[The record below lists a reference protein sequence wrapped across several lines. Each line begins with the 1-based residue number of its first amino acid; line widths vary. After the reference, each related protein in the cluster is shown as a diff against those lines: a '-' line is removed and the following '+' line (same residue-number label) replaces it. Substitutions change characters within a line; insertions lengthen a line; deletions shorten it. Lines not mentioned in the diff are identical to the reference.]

1 MHLHGR
7 SWKPLLL
14 VLVLVMAGCQSG
26 DSGTGGSRQG
36 FRPRDSV
43 VDFGRVLEGARAR
56 RGVTVLATGRAGLTV
71 AASVDA
77 PFAVVTSEV
86 SVSGGGATEVEV
98 VFTAGH
104 GLSEG
109 TLLLSG
115 AGLTESVRL
124 TGLGIRPTPCLE
136 RPCFDSRFD
145 VASGMCV
152 ETPLE
157 EGAACTPESRC
168 QVDGRCQASVCVG
181 QPRTCDDNN
190 PCTVDACSPSR
201 GCVTSRVAC
210 PAPENPCKV
219 GLCDRDEG
227 CTSVDADDFS
237 PCGPADC
244 QTARLCFSGACREVT
259 PPEGFVCAPATACQ
273 GAGTCQGGVCRQP
286 APVELVPELSLELE
300 GVPVEADGG
309 AVLLVSED
317 SLFTSVC
324 GGDAGCQLVA
334 YTRSGL
340 LRYASS
346 YPDGGART
354 LLAASDAG
362 VVVHAPEGLEAYAP
376 RGSGARLWHA
386 SWASLGAGEGLPPGD
401 AAASHIALTHEEDIL
416 AYVAWKGGPDAGGVD
431 AGGTAP
437 DFARLVLLSG
447 REDAGML
454 LGASQV
460 EAWRGAAR
468 LGLDALGTAYLY
480 TVDGRLARVD
490 LEPAGSEARS
500 AKLAIDGAS
509 DGATRDRMTPAAS
522 DFGASALAQPS
533 PVATDGGGGTEL
545 KLSALLEGGVPDGGA
560 SLAIAGGRL
569 LVGAR
574 AFVPED
580 GGVPVM
586 LSEGD
591 GGVSVRVPIAEPALL
606 SPEGQPGYL
615 FERACTRTDGVP
627 CTEQEERVVLRAVDP
642 ESGQAVWE
650 VDALPDEFAPGT
662 VYEAALLRGG
672 AVGVL
677 ADAELPG
684 GHQTWIQFFAQGSR
698 VGSCPLPSRPRVAGA
713 AFLGQHLYVVLNRDG
728 VWRLESYGL
737 GQDFKVEERGWP
749 QRHGGPS
756 RMRSESP

>member
-1 MHLHGR
+1 MHPQAR
-7 SWKPLLL
+7 SWSPLLVALML
-14 VLVLVMAGCQSG
+14 VVGGCQSG

-36 FRPRDSV
+36 FRPRDAV
-43 VDFGRVLEGARAR
+43 VDFGRVLEGTQAR
-56 RGVTVLATGRAGLTV
+56 RAVTVLATGRAGLTV
-71 AASVDA
+71 AASVAA

-86 SVSGGGATEVEV
+86 SVPGGGATEVEV

-109 TLLLSG
+109 MLLLSG
-115 AGLTESVRL
+115 AGLTASVRL
-124 TGLGIRPTPCLE
+124 TGLGIRPTPCPE

-145 VASGMCV
+145 VASGTCV

-181 QPRTCDDNN
+181 HPRTCDDNN

-210 PAPENPCKV
+210 PTPENPCKV

-227 CTSVDADDFS
+227 CTAVDADDFS

-273 GAGTCQGGVCRQP
+273 GEGTCQGGVCQRP
-286 APVELVPELSLELE
+286 DPVELAPELSLALE

-309 AVLLVSED
+309 TVLLVSED
-317 SLFTSVC
+317 SLYTSVC

-340 LRYASS
+340 LRYVSS

-354 LLAASDAG
+354 LLAVSDAG
-362 VVVHAPEGLEAYAP
+362 VVVHASEGLEAYAP

-386 SWASLGAGEGLPPGD
+386 SWASLGAGGDLPPGG
-401 AAASHIALTHEEDIL
+401 AAASHIALTHEEDVL
-416 AYVAWKGGPDAGGVD
+416 AYVAWRAVPDAGGVD
-431 AGGTAP
+431 DGGTSP
-437 DFARLVLLSG
+437 ESARLVWLSG
-447 REDAGML
+447 REDAGTL

-460 EAWRGAAR
+460 EAWRGEAR
-468 LGLDALGTAYLY
+468 LGLDVLGTAYLY
-480 TVDGRLARVD
+480 TVDGRLARVELD
-490 LEPAGSEARS
+490 ARS
-500 AKLAIDGAS
+500 ARLATAGADDGAK
-509 DGATRDRMTPAAS
+509 RDSGQPAGP
-522 DFGASALAQPS
+522 DFDASALSKVS
-533 PVATDGGGGTEL
+533 PGVAYGSGGTEL
-545 KLSALLEGGVPDGGA
+545 KLSALLDGGVPDGGA

-586 LSEGD
+586 LSEG
-591 GGVSVRVPIAEPALL
+591 GGGASVRVPIAEPALL
-606 SPEGQPGYL
+606 PSDGQPGHL
-615 FERACTRTDGVP
+615 FARACARTDGVP
-627 CTEQEERVVLRAVDP
+627 CTAREERVVLRAVDP
-642 ESGQAVWE
+642 ESGHVVWE
-650 VDALPDEFAPGT
+650 VDALPDEVAPGT
-662 VYEAALLRGG
+662 VYEAALLQGG
-672 AVGVL
+672 VVGVL
-677 ADAELPG
+677 ADAELPE
-684 GHQTWIQFFAQGSR
+684 GHQAWIQFFAQGAR
-698 VGSCPLPSRPRVAGA
+698 VGSCPLPSRPQVAGA

-737 GQDFKVEERGWP
+737 GRDFTTEDRGWP
-749 QRHGGPS
+749 QRHGGAS
-756 RMRSESP
+756 RMRIESP

>member
-1 MHLHGR
+1 MHPQAR
-7 SWKPLLL
+7 SWSPLWVALML
-14 VLVLVMAGCQSG
+14 AVGGCQSG
-26 DSGTGGSRQG
+26 DSGMGGSRQG
-36 FRPRDSV
+36 FRPRDAV
-43 VDFGRVLEGARAR
+43 VDFGRVLEGTQAR
-56 RGVTVLATGRAGLTV
+56 RAVTVLATGRVGLTV
-71 AASVDA
+71 AASVEA

-86 SVSGGGATEVEV
+86 SVAGGGATEVEV

-104 GLSEG
+104 GPSEG

-124 TGLGIRPTPCLE
+124 TGLGIRPTPCPE

-145 VASGMCV
+145 VASGTCV

-168 QVDGRCQASVCVG
+168 QVDGRCQASACVG
-181 QPRTCDDNN
+181 HPRTCDDNN
-190 PCTVDACSPSR
+190 PCTVDACSPTQ

-227 CTSVDADDFS
+227 CTAVDADDFS

-244 QTARLCFSGACREVT
+244 QTAHLCFSGACREVT

-273 GAGTCQGGVCRQP
+273 GEGTCQGGVCQRP
-286 APVELVPELSLELE
+286 DPVELAPELSLELE

-309 AVLLVSED
+309 TVLLVSED
-317 SLFTSVC
+317 ALYTSVC

-376 RGSGARLWHA
+376 RGSGARLWQA
-386 SWASLGAGEGLPPGD
+386 SWASLGAGEGLSLRG

-416 AYVAWKGGPDAGGVD
+416 AYVAWRAVPDAGGVD
-431 AGGTAP
+431 DGGTAP
-437 DFARLVLLSG
+437 ESARLVWLSG
-447 REDAGML
+447 REDAGTL

-460 EAWRGAAR
+460 EAWRGEAR
-468 LGLDALGTAYLY
+468 LGLDVLGTAYLY
-480 TVDGRLARVD
+480 TVDGRLARV
-490 LEPAGSEARS
+490 EV
-500 AKLAIDGAS
+500 
-509 DGATRDRMTPAAS
+509 
-522 DFGASALAQPS
+522 S
-533 PVATDGGGGTEL
+533 PGVTDGGGGTEL
-545 KLSALLEGGVPDGGA
+545 KLSALLDGGVPDGGA

-580 GGVPVM
+580 GGVPVL
-586 LSEGD
+586 LSEG
-591 GGVSVRVPIAEPALL
+591 GGGASVRVPIAEPALL
-606 SPEGQPGYL
+606 SPAGQPGQL
-615 FERACTRTDGVP
+615 FARACARTDGVP
-627 CTEQEERVVLRAVDP
+627 CTAREERVVLRAVDP
-642 ESGQAVWE
+642 ESGHVVWE
-650 VDALPDEFAPGT
+650 VDALPDEVAPGT
-662 VYEAALLRGG
+662 VYEAALLQGG
-672 AVGVL
+672 AVAVL
-677 ADAELPG
+677 ADAELPE
-684 GHQTWIQFFAQGSR
+684 GHQAWIQFFAQGAR

-737 GQDFKVEERGWP
+737 GRDFTTEDRGWP

-756 RMRSESP
+756 RMRNESP

>member
-1 MHLHGR
+1 M
-7 SWKPLLL
+7 
-14 VLVLVMAGCQSG
+14 
-26 DSGTGGSRQG
+26 GGSRQG
-36 FRPRDSV
+36 FRPRDAV
-43 VDFGRVLEGARAR
+43 VDFGRVLEGTQAR
-56 RGVTVLATGRAGLTV
+56 RAVTVLATGRVGLTV
-71 AASVDA
+71 AASVEA

-86 SVSGGGATEVEV
+86 SVAGGGATEVEV

-104 GLSEG
+104 GPSEG

-124 TGLGIRPTPCLE
+124 TGLGIRPTPCPE

-145 VASGMCV
+145 VASGTCV

-168 QVDGRCQASVCVG
+168 QVDGRCQASACVG
-181 QPRTCDDNN
+181 HPRTCDDNN
-190 PCTVDACSPSR
+190 PCTVDACSPTQ

-227 CTSVDADDFS
+227 CTAVDADDFS

-244 QTARLCFSGACREVT
+244 QTAHLCFSGACREVT

-273 GAGTCQGGVCRQP
+273 GEGTCQGGVCQRP
-286 APVELVPELSLELE
+286 DPVELAPELSLELE

-309 AVLLVSED
+309 TVLLVSED
-317 SLFTSVC
+317 ALYTSVC

-376 RGSGARLWHA
+376 RGSGARLWQA
-386 SWASLGAGEGLPPGD
+386 SWASLGAGEGLSLRG

-416 AYVAWKGGPDAGGVD
+416 AYVAWRAVPDAGGVD
-431 AGGTAP
+431 DGGTAP
-437 DFARLVLLSG
+437 ESARLVWLSG
-447 REDAGML
+447 REDAGTL

-460 EAWRGAAR
+460 EAWRGEAR
-468 LGLDALGTAYLY
+468 LGLDVLGTAYLY
-480 TVDGRLARVD
+480 TVDGRLARV
-490 LEPAGSEARS
+490 EV
-500 AKLAIDGAS
+500 
-509 DGATRDRMTPAAS
+509 
-522 DFGASALAQPS
+522 S
-533 PVATDGGGGTEL
+533 PGVTDGGGGTEL
-545 KLSALLEGGVPDGGA
+545 KLSALLDGGVPDGGA

-580 GGVPVM
+580 GGVPVL
-586 LSEGD
+586 LSEG
-591 GGVSVRVPIAEPALL
+591 GGGASVRVPIAEPALL
-606 SPEGQPGYL
+606 SPAGQPGQL
-615 FERACTRTDGVP
+615 FARACARTDGVP
-627 CTEQEERVVLRAVDP
+627 CTAREERVVLRAVDP
-642 ESGQAVWE
+642 ESGHVVWE
-650 VDALPDEFAPGT
+650 VDALPDEVAPGT
-662 VYEAALLRGG
+662 VYEAALLQGG
-672 AVGVL
+672 AVAVL
-677 ADAELPG
+677 ADAELPE
-684 GHQTWIQFFAQGSR
+684 GHQAWIQFFAQGAR

-737 GQDFKVEERGWP
+737 GRDFTTEDRGWP

-756 RMRSESP
+756 RMRNESP

>member
-1 MHLHGR
+1 MA
-7 SWKPLLL
+7 L
-14 VLVLVMAGCQSG
+14 VLAVGGCQSG
-26 DSGTGGSRQG
+26 DSGTGSSRQG

-43 VDFGRVLEGARAR
+43 VDFGRVLEGTQAR
-56 RGVTVLATGRAGLTV
+56 RAVAVLATGRMGLTV
-71 AASVDA
+71 AAAVEA

-86 SVSGGGATEVEV
+86 SIAGGGATEVEV

-104 GLSEG
+104 GPSEG

-124 TGLGIRPTPCLE
+124 TGLGIRPTPCPE

-145 VASGMCV
+145 VASGTCV

-157 EGAACTPESRC
+157 EGAACAPESRC

-181 QPRTCDDNN
+181 HPRTCDDNN

-210 PAPENPCKV
+210 PAPQNPCKV

-227 CTSVDADDFS
+227 CTAVDADDFS

-273 GAGTCQGGVCRQP
+273 GEGTCQGGVCQRP
-286 APVELVPELSLELE
+286 DPVELAPELSLELE
-300 GVPVEADGG
+300 GVPTEADGG
-309 AVLLVSED
+309 TVLLVSED
-317 SLFTSVC
+317 ALYTSVC

-362 VVVHAPEGLEAYAP
+362 VVVQAPEGLEAYAP
-376 RGSGARLWHA
+376 RGSGARLWQA
-386 SWASLGAGEGLPPGD
+386 SWASLGAGEGLPLGGSV
-401 AAASHIALTHEEDIL
+401 ASHIALTHEEDVL
-416 AYVAWKGGPDAGGVD
+416 AYVAWRAVPDAGGVD
-431 AGGTAP
+431 DGGTSP
-437 DFARLVLLSG
+437 ESARLVWLSG
-447 REDAGML
+447 REDAGVL

-460 EAWRGAAR
+460 EAWRGEAR
-468 LGLDALGTAYLY
+468 LGLDVLGTTYLY
-480 TVDGRLARVD
+480 TVDGRLARV
-490 LEPAGSEARS
+490 EV
-500 AKLAIDGAS
+500 
-509 DGATRDRMTPAAS
+509 
-522 DFGASALAQPS
+522 S
-533 PVATDGGGGTEL
+533 PGVAEGGGGAAL
-545 KLSALLEGGVPDGGA
+545 KLSALLDGGVPEGGA

-580 GGVPVM
+580 GGVPVL

-591 GGVSVRVPIAEPALL
+591 GGAGVRVPIAEPALL
-606 SPEGQPGYL
+606 SPAGQPGQL
-615 FERACTRTDGVP
+615 FARACARTDGVP
-627 CTEQEERVVLRAVDP
+627 CTAREERVVLRAVDP
-642 ESGQAVWE
+642 ESGHVVWE
-650 VDALPDEFAPGT
+650 VDALPDEVAPGT
-662 VYEAALLRGG
+662 VYEAALLQGG
-672 AVGVL
+672 AVAVL
-677 ADAELPG
+677 ADAELPEG
-684 GHQTWIQFFAQGSR
+684 PQAWIQFFARGAR

-713 AFLGQHLYVVLNRDG
+713 AFLGQHLYVVLSRDG

-737 GQDFKVEERGWP
+737 GRDFTTEDRGWP

-756 RMRSESP
+756 RMRIESP